1 MSICPRTGI
10 SIPECSCSA
19 CLQEQVRRYMPGI
32 LGIEVRAIRAG
43 GAVTEH
49 TPRRPSRA
57 A

>member
-1 MSICPRTGI
+1 
-10 SIPECSCSA
+10 
-19 CLQEQVRRYMPGI
+19 MPGI